1 MKPNTVTT
9 HPAEPT
15 SKSKTKHRATARL
28 RWWAT
33 ALAAGMTA
41 FLAGSPAALAVNVP
55 PPGGDSGGTLTAH
68 PVLASGTPAWQIALI
83 AVGSALLAS
92 ALTLLAVRATRQAT
106 AAQATPI
113 G

>member
-1 MKPNTVTT
+1 MNPNTVTT

-15 SKSKTKHRATARL
+15 STSKTKHSATARL

-41 FLAGSPAALAVNVP
+41 FLAGAPAALAVNVP
-55 PPGGDSGGTLTAH
+55 PPGGDSGAS
-68 PVLASGTPAWQIALI
+68 PAARVVLAGGTPGWQIALI

-92 ALTLLAVRATRQAT
+92 ALTLLAVRATRHGT
-106 AAQATPI
+106 PAQATPI
-113 G
+113 A